1 MLKPKEE
8 LALNKKLMKTW
19 VCTSAMF
26 GPKYKNESLKKCA
39 KSD

>member
-8 LALNKKLMKTW
+8 LALNRKLMKTW
-19 VCTSAMF
+19 VCTSVMF
-26 GPKYKNESLKKCA
+26 GPNFKMENLKMCF